1 MMNLD
6 RFSRPLSFE
15 RRNRRIH
22 PDIVEEL
29 KRKKDI
35 EKVMDFID
43 EYANKKGILP
53 QVEDIID
60 VLDVSLDEKEIEE
73 LIDFNG
79 G

>member
-15 RRNRRIH
+15 RRNHQIH
-22 PDIVEEL
+22 PDIIEEL
-29 KRKKDI
+29 KRKNDI

-43 EYANKKGILP
+43 EYINEKGILP
-53 QVEDIID
+53 QLDD
-60 VLDVSLDEKEIEE
+60 VLDALDVSLDDKEIQE